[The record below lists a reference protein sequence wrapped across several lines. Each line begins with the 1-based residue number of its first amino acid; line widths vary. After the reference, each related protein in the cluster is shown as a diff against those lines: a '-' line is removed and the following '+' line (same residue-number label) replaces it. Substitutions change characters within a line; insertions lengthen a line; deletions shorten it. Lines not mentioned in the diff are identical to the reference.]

1 MTNHNDE
8 SGKLRAQEHSA
19 RVRTFQILCAL
30 GAVTEAPLSQAE
42 IESRFAELFVLPQ
55 SSDGE
60 QPDVVHLSE
69 DGETQPVS
77 FGEYRASCAR
87 AFEMQCAFVETD
99 ALIERYTTGWKVSR
113 MSLVDRTVI
122 RMAIYEGII
131 ARSVPVSVALS
142 EAVLIAKEFGGAESG
157 RFVNG
162 VLARIA
168 RAQEQ

>member
-1 MTNHNDE
+1 MTAQVDE
-8 SGKLRAQEHSA
+8 NGKLRAQEHSA
-19 RVRTFQILCAL
+19 RVRAFQILCAL
-30 GAVTEAPLSQAE
+30 GAVAEAPLSQAD
-42 IESRFAELFVLPQ
+42 IEARFAELYVLPQ
-55 SSDGE
+55 PENGE
-60 QPDVVHLSE
+60 QAEVVHLNEEMETPAVSYE
-69 DGETQPVS
+69 D
-77 FGEYRASCAR
+77 YRASCAR
-87 AFEMQCAFVETD
+87 AFETQCAFPESD
-99 ALIERYTTGWKVSR
+99 ALIERHATGWKVSR

-122 RMAIYEGII
+122 RMALYEGFI